1 MRNDYLQ
8 SRRAFE
14 EEYNLDNPPSL
25 LLLLNK
31 TVEKEDKISPSNQ
44 IFKNGVDNLTKYKR

>member
-8 SRRAFE
+8 SRHAFE

-44 IFKNGVDNLTKYKR
+44 IFKNEVDNLTKYKR

>member
-8 SRRAFE
+8 SRHAFE

-31 TVEKEDKISPSNQ
+31 TVEKEDKIAPSNQ
-44 IFKNGVDNLTKYKR
+44 VFKNGVDNLTKYKR